1 MVVMEI
7 FLYNRSILS
16 KESFE
21 SPLKYSGVRLSGIK
35 TNFLK
40 QTHLSK
46 YNQMSGVVSGHM
58 VSKHSSAATSQAT
71 RTPPTGGG
79 GPEGRGG
86 RRECMG
92 VPRRLCVYLIQQ
104 IIEAWLE
111 N

>member
-21 SPLKYSGVRLSGIK
+21 SPLKYSGMHLSGIK

-40 QTHLSK
+40 QMHLSK

-71 RTPPTGGG
+71 HTPPQAAVGPREAEGGVSTWGCQG
-79 GPEGRGG
+79 G
-86 RRECMG
+86 
-92 VPRRLCVYLIQQ
+92 CVSISSSK
-104 IIEAWLE
+104 
-111 N
+111 

>member
-21 SPLKYSGVRLSGIK
+21 SPLKYSGMHLSGIK

-58 VSKHSSAATSQAT
+58 VRKHSSAAARPPAHPPQAAEGP
-71 RTPPTGGG
+71 REGEGGVSAWGCHG
-79 GPEGRGG
+79 G
-86 RRECMG
+86 
-92 VPRRLCVYLIQQ
+92 CVSISSSK
-104 IIEAWLE
+104 
-111 N
+111 